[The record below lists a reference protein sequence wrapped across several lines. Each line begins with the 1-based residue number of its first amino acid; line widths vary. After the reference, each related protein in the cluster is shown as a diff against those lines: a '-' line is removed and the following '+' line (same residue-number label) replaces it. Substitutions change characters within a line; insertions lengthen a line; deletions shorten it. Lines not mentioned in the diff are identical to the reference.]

1 MVSIKKL
8 RDHLSICPFC
18 PFVNYSFIANYDEM
32 DKWTI
37 WTHILDYRH
46 FAFLSHIYDN
56 ISRTQGKN
64 VPTTSQLRS
73 NLDGILD
80 HCRYYRLTTVD
91 LLAPYSLRYSLLIIH
106 Y

>member
-8 RDHLSICPFC
+8 RDHLSFCPFC

-32 DKWTI
+32 D
-37 WTHILDYRH
+37 
-46 FAFLSHIYDN
+46 
-56 ISRTQGKN
+56 RTQGKN

-91 LLAPYSLRYSLLIIH
+91 ILAPYSLRYSLLIIH